1 MKMLDLFAGIGGFS
15 YAAHKLVGGFTTTQ
29 FVEIDPYC
37 QSVLRKNFPD
47 IPIHDDIKTFTGK
60 PGQFQVITAGFPCQ
74 DLSVA
79 GKQRGIGEG
88 TRSGLFYEIIRL
100 LGEIQPEFVLFENVR
115 NLLSHEGGTTFQ
127 EVLFQIAK
135 AGYDAEWSIISA
147 KDMGACHLRQR
158 LWILAYPTGKY
169 KNRTESSI
177 QTGRDATVGFSAA
190 NPNDDGSSSS
200 KRIRVDG
207 QADSSTQEGQN
218 QTSQSKRSSKS
229 KDSRTVQQTAESS
242 ASNRKPSLSSNFNG
256 EISSSS
262 NSDSIRCGGGS
273 SEGRSIRERELLQR
287 EQERREMG
295 SKTEG
300 LSINSSD
307 SDEQGLEGRIL
318 QVDQELQEVGSS
330 AQEDTSSTSNSD
342 SSRTQSHSSEQTQP
356 IWTNAFL
363 SGEKKRTLEPDWR
376 RYVSEPTLRR
386 GDDGLS
392 NRMARLKALGN
403 SILPD
408 CAAVPL
414 QRIKDLRSL

>member
-1 MKMLDLFAGIGGFS
+1 MKILDLFAGIGGFS

-115 NLLSHEGGTTFQ
+115 NLLSHENGTTFQ

-135 AGYDAEWSIISA
+135 AGYDAEWSVISA

-158 LWILAYPTGKY
+158 LWILAYKTGKY
-169 KNRTESSI
+169 GNRTERITTDSY
-177 QTGRDATVGFSAA
+177 
-190 NPNDDGSSSS
+190 NDGSSSS
-200 KRIRVDG
+200 KRLRVDG
-207 QADSSTQEGQN
+207 QTDSSTPKGEN
-218 QTSQSKRSSKS
+218 QTSQSKRGSESKN
-229 KDSRTVQQTAESS
+229 SRTVQQTAESS

-273 SEGRSIRERELLQR
+273 SEGRSIRERKLLQR

-403 SILPD
+403 SIVPD

>member
-115 NLLSHEGGTTFQ
+115 NLLSHEDGTTFQ

-177 QTGRDATVGFSAA
+177 QAGRDATVGFSTT
-190 NPNDDGSSSS
+190 NTN
-200 KRIRVDG
+200 
-207 QADSSTQEGQN
+207 
-218 QTSQSKRSSKS
+218 
-229 KDSRTVQQTAESS
+229 
-242 ASNRKPSLSSNFNG
+242 
-256 EISSSS
+256 
-262 NSDSIRCGGGS
+262 
-273 SEGRSIRERELLQR
+273 
-287 EQERREMG
+287 
-295 SKTEG
+295 
-300 LSINSSD
+300 
-307 SDEQGLEGRIL
+307 EQGLEGRIL

-342 SSRTQSHSSEQTQP
+342 SQRTQSYSSGQTQP

-403 SILPD
+403 SIVPD

>member
-37 QSVLRKNFPD
+37 QSVLRKNFPN

-158 LWILAYPTGKY
+158 LWILAYKTGKY
-169 KNRTESSI
+169 GNRTERITTDSY
-177 QTGRDATVGFSAA
+177 
-190 NPNDDGSSSS
+190 NDGLSSSS
-200 KRIRVDG
+200 INEVDDK
-207 QADSSTQEGQN
+207 ANSSSQERQN
-218 QTSQSKRSSKS
+218 QVSESSGSSKS
-229 KDSRTVQQTAESS
+229 SDSRIIQSS
-242 ASNRKPSLSSNFNG
+242 TELAN
-256 EISSSS
+256 S
-262 NSDSIRCGGGS
+262 NS
-273 SEGRSIRERELLQR
+273 EGLQR
-287 EQERREMG
+287 EILREMESG
-295 SKTEG
+295 
-300 LSINSSD
+300 IW
-307 SDEQGLEGRIL
+307 
-318 QVDQELQEVGSS
+318 S
-330 AQEDTSSTSNSD
+330 AKHTRRLDPN
-342 SSRTQSHSSEQTQP
+342 
-356 IWTNAFL
+356 
-363 SGEKKRTLEPDWR
+363 WR
-376 RYVSEPTLRR
+376 SYVSKPILPR
-386 GDDGLS
+386 GSYGLS
-392 NRMARLKALGN
+392 NRVDRTKALGN
-403 SILPD
+403 SIVPAV
-408 CAAVPL
+408 AAIPL
-414 QRIKDLRSL
+414 QRVHDLYYK

>member
-1 MKMLDLFAGIGGFS
+1 MKILDLFAGIGGFS

-177 QTGRDATVGFSAA
+177 QAGRDAAVGFST
-190 NPNDDGSSSS
+190 
-200 KRIRVDG
+200 
-207 QADSSTQEGQN
+207 ADSN
-218 QTSQSKRSSKS
+218 
-229 KDSRTVQQTAESS
+229 
-242 ASNRKPSLSSNFNG
+242 
-256 EISSSS
+256 
-262 NSDSIRCGGGS
+262 
-273 SEGRSIRERELLQR
+273 
-287 EQERREMG
+287 
-295 SKTEG
+295 
-300 LSINSSD
+300 
-307 SDEQGLEGRIL
+307 EQGLEGRIF

-403 SILPD
+403 SIVPD

>member
-1 MKMLDLFAGIGGFS
+1 MKILDLFAGIGGFS

-177 QTGRDATVGFSAA
+177 QAGRDATVGFSAA
-190 NPNDDGSSSS
+190 DSNDNGSSSS

-229 KDSRTVQQTAESS
+229 RGSGTVQQ
-242 ASNRKPSLSSNFNG
+242 ASETR
-256 EISSSS
+256 
-262 NSDSIRCGGGS
+262 NSTNSI
-273 SEGRSIRERELLQR
+273 SEGTQSDC
-287 EQERREMG
+287 
-295 SKTEG
+295 EG
-300 LSINSSD
+300 L
-307 SDEQGLEGRIL
+307 E
-318 QVDQELQEVGSS
+318 
-330 AQEDTSSTSNSD
+330 T
-342 SSRTQSHSSEQTQP
+342 P
-356 IWTNAFL
+356 IWTHAFL
-363 SGEKKRTLEPDWR
+363 NSKERKTLSPNWQG
-376 RYVSEPTLRR
+376 YVSEPSLCR

-392 NRMARLKALGN
+392 NRVARIKALGN
-403 SILPD
+403 SIVPQ

-414 QRIKDLRSL
+414 QRIKDLNEELW

>member
-1 MKMLDLFAGIGGFS
+1 MKILDLFAGIGGFS

-177 QTGRDATVGFSAA
+177 QAGRDATAGFSAA
-190 NPNDDGSSSS
+190 DPN
-200 KRIRVDG
+200 
-207 QADSSTQEGQN
+207 
-218 QTSQSKRSSKS
+218 
-229 KDSRTVQQTAESS
+229 
-242 ASNRKPSLSSNFNG
+242 
-256 EISSSS
+256 
-262 NSDSIRCGGGS
+262 
-273 SEGRSIRERELLQR
+273 
-287 EQERREMG
+287 
-295 SKTEG
+295 
-300 LSINSSD
+300 
-307 SDEQGLEGRIL
+307 EQGLEGRIL

-376 RYVSEPTLRR
+376 RYVSQPTLRR

-403 SILPD
+403 SIVPD

>member
-1 MKMLDLFAGIGGFS
+1 MKILDLFAGIGGFS

-37 QSVLRKNFPD
+37 QSVLRKNFPN

-169 KNRTESSI
+169 KNRTERSI
-177 QTGRDATVGFSAA
+177 QAGRDATVGFSAA
-190 NPNDDGSSSS
+190 
-200 KRIRVDG
+200 
-207 QADSSTQEGQN
+207 DSN
-218 QTSQSKRSSKS
+218 
-229 KDSRTVQQTAESS
+229 
-242 ASNRKPSLSSNFNG
+242 
-256 EISSSS
+256 
-262 NSDSIRCGGGS
+262 
-273 SEGRSIRERELLQR
+273 
-287 EQERREMG
+287 
-295 SKTEG
+295 
-300 LSINSSD
+300 
-307 SDEQGLEGRIL
+307 EQGLEGRIF

-342 SSRTQSHSSEQTQP
+342 SSRTQSHSSGQTQS

-403 SILPD
+403 SIVPD

>member
-1 MKMLDLFAGIGGFS
+1 MTSKPLPENPDSSKLLQLDFHAKIYPLLVNNEASEKAQDQDSFMKSLDYLGKFNLNLS
-15 YAAHKLVGGFTTTQ
+15 SLKTL
-29 FVEIDPYC
+29 EI
-37 QSVLRKNFPD
+37 S
-47 IPIHDDIKTFTGK
+47 
-60 PGQFQVITAGFPCQ
+60 
-74 DLSVA
+74 
-79 GKQRGIGEG
+79 
-88 TRSGLFYEIIRL
+88 
-100 LGEIQPEFVLFENVR
+100 
-115 NLLSHEGGTTFQ
+115 LSHEGGTTFQ

-177 QTGRDATVGFSAA
+177 QAGRDATVGFSTADS
-190 NPNDDGSSSS
+190 NDDGSSSS

-207 QADSSTQEGQN
+207 QADSSTQERQN

-229 KDSRTVQQTAESS
+229 KNSRTVQRTAESS
-242 ASNRKPSLSSNFNG
+242 NSN
-256 EISSSS
+256 
-262 NSDSIRCGGGS
+262 
-273 SEGRSIRERELLQR
+273 
-287 EQERREMG
+287 
-295 SKTEG
+295 
-300 LSINSSD
+300 
-307 SDEQGLEGRIL
+307 EQGLEGRIL
-318 QVDQELQEVGSS
+318 QIDQELQEVGSS

-342 SSRTQSHSSEQTQP
+342 SSRTQSHSSEQTKP

-376 RYVSEPTLRR
+376 RYVSQPTLRR

-403 SILPD
+403 SIVPD

>member
-1 MKMLDLFAGIGGFS
+1 
-15 YAAHKLVGGFTTTQ
+15 
-29 FVEIDPYC
+29 
-37 QSVLRKNFPD
+37 
-47 IPIHDDIKTFTGK
+47 
-60 PGQFQVITAGFPCQ
+60 
-74 DLSVA
+74 
-79 GKQRGIGEG
+79 
-88 TRSGLFYEIIRL
+88 
-100 LGEIQPEFVLFENVR
+100 
-115 NLLSHEGGTTFQ
+115 
-127 EVLFQIAK
+127 
-135 AGYDAEWSIISA
+135 
-147 KDMGACHLRQR
+147 MGACHLRQR

-177 QTGRDATVGFSAA
+177 QAGRDATVGFSTADS
-190 NPNDDGSSSS
+190 NDDGSSSP

-207 QADSSTQEGQN
+207 QADSSTQERQN

-229 KDSRTVQQTAESS
+229 KNSRTVQRTAESS
-242 ASNRKPSLSSNFNG
+242 N
-256 EISSSS
+256 
-262 NSDSIRCGGGS
+262 
-273 SEGRSIRERELLQR
+273 
-287 EQERREMG
+287 
-295 SKTEG
+295 
-300 LSINSSD
+300 

-342 SSRTQSHSSEQTQP
+342 SQRTQSHSSGQTQP

-403 SILPD
+403 SIVPD

>member
-1 MKMLDLFAGIGGFS
+1 MKILDLFAGIGGFS

-158 LWILAYPTGKY
+158 LWILAYKTGKY
-169 KNRTESSI
+169 GNRTERISTNS
-177 QTGRDATVGFSAA
+177 
-190 NPNDDGSSSS
+190 NDDGSSSS
-200 KRIRVDG
+200 KRVRVDG
-207 QADSSTQEGQN
+207 QTDSSTQERQN

-229 KDSRTVQQTAESS
+229 KNSRTVQRTAESS
-242 ASNRKPSLSSNFNG
+242 NSN
-256 EISSSS
+256 
-262 NSDSIRCGGGS
+262 
-273 SEGRSIRERELLQR
+273 
-287 EQERREMG
+287 
-295 SKTEG
+295 
-300 LSINSSD
+300 
-307 SDEQGLEGRIL
+307 EQGLEGRIF

-330 AQEDTSSTSNSD
+330 AQEDTSSASNSN
-342 SSRTQSHSSEQTQP
+342 SSRTQSYSSGQTQP

-403 SILPD
+403 SIVPD

>member
-1 MKMLDLFAGIGGFS
+1 MKILDLFAGIGGFS

-177 QTGRDATVGFSAA
+177 QAGRDATVGFSTT
-190 NPNDDGSSSS
+190 N
-200 KRIRVDG
+200 
-207 QADSSTQEGQN
+207 
-218 QTSQSKRSSKS
+218 
-229 KDSRTVQQTAESS
+229 
-242 ASNRKPSLSSNFNG
+242 SN
-256 EISSSS
+256 
-262 NSDSIRCGGGS
+262 
-273 SEGRSIRERELLQR
+273 
-287 EQERREMG
+287 
-295 SKTEG
+295 
-300 LSINSSD
+300 
-307 SDEQGLEGRIL
+307 EQGLEGRIL

-403 SILPD
+403 SIVPD

>member
-1 MKMLDLFAGIGGFS
+1 MKILDLFAGIGGFS

-177 QTGRDATVGFSAA
+177 QTGRDATVGFSTADT
-190 NPNDDGSSSS
+190 NDDGSSSP

-218 QTSQSKRSSKS
+218 QTSQSNRSSKS
-229 KDSRTVQQTAESS
+229 KNSRTVQRTAESS
-242 ASNRKPSLSSNFNG
+242 N
-256 EISSSS
+256 
-262 NSDSIRCGGGS
+262 
-273 SEGRSIRERELLQR
+273 
-287 EQERREMG
+287 
-295 SKTEG
+295 
-300 LSINSSD
+300 

-342 SSRTQSHSSEQTQP
+342 SSRTQSDSSEQTQP

-403 SILPD
+403 SIVPD

>member
-1 MKMLDLFAGIGGFS
+1 MKILDLFAGIGGFS

-177 QTGRDATVGFSAA
+177 QTRRYATVGFSTT
-190 NPNDDGSSSS
+190 
-200 KRIRVDG
+200 
-207 QADSSTQEGQN
+207 DSN
-218 QTSQSKRSSKS
+218 
-229 KDSRTVQQTAESS
+229 
-242 ASNRKPSLSSNFNG
+242 
-256 EISSSS
+256 
-262 NSDSIRCGGGS
+262 
-273 SEGRSIRERELLQR
+273 
-287 EQERREMG
+287 
-295 SKTEG
+295 
-300 LSINSSD
+300 
-307 SDEQGLEGRIL
+307 EQGLERRIF

-363 SGEKKRTLEPDWR
+363 SGEKKRTLEPNWR

-403 SILPD
+403 SIVPD

>member
-1 MKMLDLFAGIGGFS
+1 MKILDLFAGIGGFS

-177 QTGRDATVGFSAA
+177 QTRRYATVGFSTT
-190 NPNDDGSSSS
+190 
-200 KRIRVDG
+200 
-207 QADSSTQEGQN
+207 DSN
-218 QTSQSKRSSKS
+218 
-229 KDSRTVQQTAESS
+229 
-242 ASNRKPSLSSNFNG
+242 
-256 EISSSS
+256 
-262 NSDSIRCGGGS
+262 
-273 SEGRSIRERELLQR
+273 
-287 EQERREMG
+287 
-295 SKTEG
+295 
-300 LSINSSD
+300 
-307 SDEQGLEGRIL
+307 EQGLERRIF

-403 SILPD
+403 SIVPD